1 MARFSIK
8 DRIRSFKY
16 ALRGILFMMSGEH
29 NFYIHMAAALL
40 VIVAGFW
47 LQVSRT
53 DWLWLVLAMGLVLSA
68 ETFNSAIEKLVDL
81 KEPDQRPEAGKVKD
95 MAAGAVLLAAITAAI
110 IGVLIFWPYLQA
122 L

>member
-40 VIVAGFW
+40 VIVAGIW
-47 LQVSRT
+47 LQVSRV

>member
-53 DWLWLVLAMGLVLSA
+53 DWLWLVLAIGLVMSA